1 MLACKGELHYLLL
14 LKLTSEKR
22 ETRRPGK
29 LEKSHPEW
37 MLSISHRGEG
47 RLRYIV
53 FRALS
58 LDDLLCDDVSRGEKE
73 GRSRALCRK
82 WPREEQLTGK
92 RGLLVL
98 VEAR

>member
-1 MLACKGELHYLLL
+1 M
-14 LKLTSEKR
+14 
-22 ETRRPGK
+22 
-29 LEKSHPEW
+29 
-37 MLSISHRGEG
+37 
-47 RLRYIV
+47 

-58 LDDLLCDDVSRGEKE
+58 LDDLLCDDISRGEKD

-82 WPREEQLTGK
+82 WPREEQITGK